1 MLYNSLVK
9 NSAMIM
15 QMNMKMLI
23 LYEKLFMV
31 TIHSFTDINCSQQ
44 SYVRYCVNSTKVNLS
59 NGNNARDNTLLSRN
73 YYFINAALS
82 K

>member
-1 MLYNSLVK
+1 
-9 NSAMIM
+9 
-15 QMNMKMLI
+15 
-23 LYEKLFMV
+23 MV

-44 SYVRYCVNSTKVNLS
+44 SCSILRKQCKSIT
-59 NGNNARDNTLLSRN
+59 NGNSARDNTVLSRN

>member
-15 QMNMKMLI
+15 QINMKTLI

-31 TIHSFTDINCSQQ
+31 TLQSFTDINCSQQ
-44 SYVRYCVNSTKVNLS
+44 SCSILRKQRKSIS
-59 NGNNARDNTLLSRN
+59 NGNNARDNTALSRN
-73 YYFINAALS
+73 YYFINAPLS

>member
-1 MLYNSLVK
+1 MD
-9 NSAMIM
+9 
-15 QMNMKMLI
+15 MKTLI

-31 TIHSFTDINCSQQ
+31 TIHSFTDINSTQQ
-44 SYVRYCVNSTKVNLS
+44 SCSILREQRKSIF
-59 NGNNARDNTLLSRN
+59 NGNNARDNTVLRRN

>member
-15 QMNMKMLI
+15 QMTLI
-23 LYEKLFMV
+23 PYEKLFMV
-31 TIHSFTDINCSQQ
+31 TIHSFTGINCSQQ
-44 SYVRYCVNSTKVNLS
+44 SCSILRKQRKNIS
-59 NGNNARDNTLLSRN
+59 NGNNARDNAVLNHN

>member
-15 QMNMKMLI
+15 QMNMKTLI

-31 TIHSFTDINCSQQ
+31 TIHSFADINCSEQ
-44 SYVRYCVNSTKVNLS
+44 SYVLYCVNSAKVYPMAIMPVTILC
-59 NGNNARDNTLLSRN
+59 
-73 YYFINAALS
+73 
-82 K
+82 

>member
-15 QMNMKMLI
+15 QMNMKTLI
-23 LYEKLFMV
+23 LYKLFMV

-44 SYVRYCVNSTKVNLS
+44 SCLILCKQRKSIS
-59 NGNNARDNTLLSRN
+59 NGNNARDNTVLSRN
-73 YYFINAALS
+73 YYLINAALS